1 MSSPRFTRVHEY
13 ALVLFFI
20 GLLAV
25 IILPTVG
32 TTCGG
37 RSPTRFSDYV
47 KLKQISQAA
56 WIYASDHQDRLPES
70 TDVWDY
76 ARALAEAA
84 DLNDAQLWQS
94 QVDPASASSSSYGK
108 KLKILLPVKTGQ
120 PRKLNPAFRKIKPAF
135 AVPVGRK
142 LSVNHPSTTPI
153 AWTRGLQPDGTWAKH
168 SPYGT
173 DGGHIVFIGGNIV
186 FYRNLSDDGGQ
197 LISRDGRKTA
207 NILDSLPVGC
217 SISEYVP
224 TLAEQSEWAKR

>member
-1 MSSPRFTRVHEY
+1 MADSSNLRQ
-13 ALVLFFI
+13 I
-20 GLLAV
+20 G
-25 IILPTVG
+25 
-32 TTCGG
+32 
-37 RSPTRFSDYV
+37 
-47 KLKQISQAA
+47 QASL
-56 WIYASDHQDRLPES
+56 IYAQDHQDRLPEA
-70 TDVWDY
+70 TDIWDY
-76 ARALAEAA
+76 ARFLAEGTG
-84 DLNDAQLWQS
+84 LNDGRMWQS
-94 QVDPASASSSSYGK
+94 RIDPASSEISREM
-108 KLKILLPVKTGQ
+108 IEVLLPAKTGR
-120 PRKLNPAFRKIKPAF
+120 PRELNPAFREIKPTF
-135 AVPVGRK
+135 AVPVGRR